1 MAAWLAQLVGAP
13 GIGGG
18 FESHHLINARR
29 NEDRWAEKG
38 KQGRGKG
45 ALLEGWSVRRVSM
58 NHDDTEQCDIRRTKS
73 SARTLGEYILLPER
87 IKKGMSPTPEEDPL
101 RESDIGGRDEGG

>member
-1 MAAWLAQLVGAP
+1 MHSLSADNWH
-13 GIGGG
+13 IGRYIVQ
-18 FESHHLINARR
+18 SADIVLSAD
-29 NEDRWAEKG
+29 DRMSADYL
-38 KQGRGKG
+38 QYRIGRISLS
-45 ALLEGWSVRRVSM
+45 ANFPNL
-58 NHDDTEQCDIRRTKS
+58 DIVCTL